1 MLLLLN
7 VSEYGVNSTSHIS
20 AYVGSS
26 LMLALEVLVLAEKFC
41 LLAVR
46 IVAGPRIVVGA
57 PPVLKIADDLG

>member
-1 MLLLLN
+1 
-7 VSEYGVNSTSHIS
+7 
-20 AYVGSS
+20 
-26 LMLALEVLVLAEKFC
+26 MLALEVLVLAEKFC